1 MAKRK
6 TTNLA
11 NQGPFGGIGQTGS
24 TSGQGKG
31 GGGFGTTQ
39 PGTKTATG
47 QPLVNPFLI
56 PKQSGQNIGS
66 WVYPSQ
72 YLRPWDVSLV
82 REACD
87 QAIKMGYTQQY
98 ATLTS
103 WVYEKSPF
111 VQSLFLKLGA
121 AMDRVPFY
129 IVDKK
134 GEEIPELTE
143 ALCNQQWQIKLRR
156 EILYSYFW
164 GFSIL
169 NFDPIEGKCYKYPM
183 QQIDPINRMLKANTF
198 SFYDGAQVDEYPNL
212 LFIQPSDNYEAFLG
226 WMEPISFA
234 YVEMNENNDNWV
246 AAGRRS
252 AYSQTVV
259 YYPQDDGSLD
269 PITGLPRNDYKQ
281 QAIEISTN
289 MNPKVGL
296 VAPYTLNDKNEMQK
310 SIVLESEKNNNSA
323 QAYKIYTEFNQEY
336 KSDIQ
341 TLVFG
346 RSLTGGSSGKGG
358 NRALGEIE
366 ERTLDDRVAELMPY
380 VLAILNNEFKGKIS
394 QLYSNLPNS
403 DNWSYSYNKSKQ
415 LTIADL
421 QVLVS
426 ALNNGGYR
434 PTPGFYEKN
443 GVSPDDFEPMPQPK
457 TDTLVKPD
465 ATFQMAA
472 KSTTL
477 SMSTIKSL
485 VGKSGYEGYSAREL
499 ADYYKSIGYKIN

>member
-11 NQGPFGGIGQTGS
+11 NQGPFGGIGQTGGV
-24 TSGQGKG
+24 SGQGKG
-31 GGGFGTTQ
+31 GGGFGTVQ

-47 QPLVNPFLI
+47 NPLVNPFFI

-72 YLRPWDVSLV
+72 YIVEWDITRA

-134 GEEIPELTE
+134 GEEIPELTDS
-143 ALCNQQWQIKLRR
+143 LCNQQWQIKLRR

-226 WMEPISFA
+226 WMQPISFA
-234 YVEMNENNDNWV
+234 FVEMNENNDNWI

-252 AYSQTVV
+252 AYAQTVV

-281 QAIEISTN
+281 QAINISTN

-310 SIVLESEKNNNSA
+310 SIVLESEKNGNSA

-346 RSLTGGSSGKGG
+346 RSLTGGSSGKSG

-380 VLAILNNEFKGKIS
+380 VLATLNNEFKNKIS
-394 QLYSNLPNS
+394 QLYSNLP
-403 DNWSYSYNKSKQ
+403 DIKNWDYSYNKSKQ
-415 LTIADL
+415 LSIADL
-421 QVLVS
+421 QVMVASLS
-426 ALNNGGYR
+426 DGGFR
-434 PTPGFYEKN
+434 PTAKFYEEN
-443 GVSPDDFEPMPQPK
+443 GVSPDFFEPMPQPK
-457 TDTLVKPD
+457 VDSLVKPD
-465 ATFQMAA
+465 ATFQMAV
-472 KSTTL
+472 KKKL
-477 SMSTIKSL
+477 K
-485 VGKSGYEGYSAREL
+485 YF
-499 ADYYKSIGYKIN
+499 

>member
-1 MAKRK
+1 MAKARK
-6 TTNLA
+6 PTKLA
-11 NQGPFGGIGQTGS
+11 NQGPFGGTTGFGNI
-24 TSGQGKG
+24 TGNGKG
-31 GGGFGTTQ
+31 GGGFGTVQ

-47 QPLVNPFLI
+47 SPTVNPFFI

-72 YLRPWDVSLV
+72 YFRQWDISSV
-82 REACD
+82 RSACD
-87 QAIKMGYTQQY
+87 QAIKMGYTQDY

-134 GEEIPELTE
+134 GEEIPEMTDL
-143 ALCNQQWQIKLRR
+143 LCNQQWQIKLRR

-164 GFSIL
+164 GFSVL

-198 SFYDGAQVDEYPNL
+198 SFYDGAIVDEYPNL

-226 WMEPISFA
+226 WMQPISFA

-246 AAGRRS
+246 AAGRRN
-252 AYSQTVV
+252 AYTQTAV
-259 YYPQDDGSLD
+259 YYPQDDGSVD
-269 PITGLPRNDYKQ
+269 PNTGLPQNNYKQ
-281 QAIEISTN
+281 QAIDISTN

-296 VAPYTLNDKNEMQK
+296 VAPYVLNDKNEMQK
-310 SIVLESEKNNNSA
+310 SIVLESEKNGNSA

-336 KSDIQ
+336 KGDIQ

-380 VLAILNNEFKGKIS
+380 VLAILNNEFKDKIN
-394 QLYSNLPNS
+394 QLYVNLPKGDS
-403 DNWSYSYNKSKQ
+403 WEYSYNKAKQ
-415 LTIADL
+415 LSIADL
-421 QVLVS
+421 QIMV
-426 ALNNGGYR
+426 ATLNDGGYQ
-434 PTPGFYEKN
+434 PTPKFFEEN
-443 GVSPDDFEPMPQPK
+443 GVSPDFFEKLPAPVTNDK
-457 TDTLVKPD
+457 LVKPD
-465 ATFQMAA
+465 ATFQMAN
-472 KSTTL
+472 KKKTL
-477 SMSTIKSL
+477 F
-485 VGKSGYEGYSAREL
+485 
-499 ADYYKSIGYKIN
+499 N